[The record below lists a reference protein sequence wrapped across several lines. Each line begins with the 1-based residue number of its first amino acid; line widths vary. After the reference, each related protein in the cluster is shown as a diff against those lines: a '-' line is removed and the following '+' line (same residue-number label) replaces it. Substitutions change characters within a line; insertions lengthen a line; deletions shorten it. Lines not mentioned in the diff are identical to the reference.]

1 MNANAELRRQLNN
14 LGNLGTVI
22 AVDAETA
29 KMRLQIGDN
38 QTDWITIPA
47 AAAGA
52 IKIWRC
58 PTIGEQFAILAPSGD
73 LRNAIAVTS
82 LYSDD
87 NPPPVLLPD
96 VVHIDFA
103 GIGHFSLNT
112 SSAHAEFKI
121 NSLHLDVAAL
131 TLSGAFTADG
141 QIKSLTD
148 VLAGLISLLKHK
160 TTGVKSGPDFSG
172 VPAP

>member
-22 AVDAETA
+22 EVDAATA
-29 KMRLQIGDN
+29 KMRLKIGDN
-38 QTDWITIPA
+38 QTDWTPIPA

-58 PTIGEQFAILAPSGD
+58 PSVGEQFAILAPSGD

-112 SSAHAEFKI
+112 STAHAELKI

-131 TLSGAFTADG
+131 TLSGAFTANG
-141 QIKSLTD
+141 QIKSLAD
-148 VLAGLISLLKHK
+148 VLAGLISLLTHK
-160 TTGVKSGPDFSG
+160 TTGVRAGGELSG
-172 VPAP
+172 VPTT

>member
-1 MNANAELRRQLNN
+1 MNAIAELRRQLNN

-22 AVDAETA
+22 EVDAATA

-38 QTDWITIPA
+38 QTDWTPIPA

-58 PTIGEQFAILAPSGD
+58 PSIGEQFAILAPSGD
-73 LRNAIAVTS
+73 LRNAIALCA

-87 NPPPVLLPD
+87 NPPPALVSD
-96 VVHIDFA
+96 VVHVDFA

-112 SSAHAEFKI
+112 SNQHAEFKI

-148 VLAGLISLLKHK
+148 VLAGVISLLTHK
-160 TTGVKSGPDFSG
+160 TTGVRAGSDVAG

>member
-22 AVDAETA
+22 EVDAATA

-38 QTDWITIPA
+38 QTDWIPIPA

-58 PTIGEQFAILAPSGD
+58 PSVGEQFAILAPSGD

-87 NPPPVLLPD
+87 NPPPALLPD
-96 VVHIDFA
+96 ILHIDFA

-112 SSAHAEFKI
+112 SSAHAELKI
-121 NSLHLDVAAL
+121 NSLHLDVATL
-131 TLSGAFTADG
+131 TLSGALTADD
-141 QIKSLTD
+141 QIQSNSD
-148 VLAGLISLLKHK
+148 ILANSISLKNHKHLN
-160 TTGVKSGPDFSG
+160 VKSGLDQSG
-172 VPAP
+172 VPTP

>member
-22 AVDAETA
+22 QIDAATA

-38 QTDWITIPA
+38 QTDWTPIPA

-58 PTIGEQFAILAPSGD
+58 PSIGEQFAILAPSGD
-73 LRNAIAVTS
+73 LRNAIALTA

-87 NPPPVLLPD
+87 NPPPALLPD
-96 VVHIDFA
+96 VLHIDFA

-112 SSAHAEFKI
+112 SSAHAELKI
-121 NSLHLDVAAL
+121 NSLHLDVATL
-131 TLSGAFTADG
+131 SLSGALTADG
-141 QIKSLTD
+141 LIKSLVD
-148 VLAGLISLLKHK
+148 VVADAISLKNHKHLN
-160 TTGVKSGPDFSG
+160 VKSGLDQSG
-172 VPAP
+172 VPTS